1 METILEKF
9 LGYVKID
16 TQSQEGIIDFPSTS
30 KQKCFLE
37 LLAQELRELGV
48 SNVAIDKNGYVMAK
62 IPANIVTDSPALG
75 FIAHVDTS
83 PDVSGKNVK
92 PKITK
97 NYAGTDIMLNNKD
110 KIVLSPKEFPELLNY
125 IGQTI
130 ITSDG
135 TTLLGADDKAGIASI
150 MYAVQQLMN
159 NPSIK
164 HGDICIGFTPDEEI
178 GRGVDFFDVE
188 KFGAQYAY
196 TVDGGKIGELE
207 YENFNAALAKIT
219 VQGKNIHPGHAK
231 NKMINALNIANE
243 LHAQLPANERP
254 EHTEGYE
261 GFFHITHFRGDV
273 EKVELQYL
281 IRDHSLTTFEARK
294 KLLTK
299 LTNEINT
306 KYQKKIISLKIKDQY
321 YNMRDKVE
329 AHFFLIEKAKNT
341 MLESNVQP
349 IIRPIRGGTDGCRLS
364 YMGLPC
370 PNLFAGGHNF
380 HSKYEFIP
388 LESMAKSSE
397 VVLRLMQL

>member
-62 IPANIVTDSPALG
+62 IPANTVTDSPALG

-83 PDVSGKNVK
+83 PDVSGKNIK
-92 PKITK
+92 PKITE
-97 NYAGTDIMLNNKD
+97 NYAGTDIILNSKD

-196 TVDGGKIGELE
+196 TVDGGKVGELE

-261 GFFHITHFRGDV
+261 GFFHLTHFRGDV

-281 IRDHSLTTFEARK
+281 IRDHSLTTFDDRK

-299 LTNEINT
+299 LASEVNA
-306 KYQKKIISLKIKDQY
+306 KYQKEIISLTIKDQY
-321 YNMRDKVE
+321 YNMRDQVE
-329 AHFFLIEKAKNT
+329 PHFFLIEKAKKT
-341 MLESNVQP
+341 MIKLNVLP

-370 PNLFAGGHNF
+370 PNLFTGGHNF

-397 VVLRLMQL
+397 VVLHLMQL

>member
-62 IPANIVTDSPALG
+62 IPANTVTDSPALG

-83 PDVSGKNVK
+83 PDVSGKNIK
-92 PKITK
+92 PKITE
-97 NYAGTDIMLNNKD
+97 NYAGTDIILNSKD

-196 TVDGGKIGELE
+196 TVDGGKVGELE

-243 LHAQLPANERP
+243 LHAQLPAN
-254 EHTEGYE
+254 
-261 GFFHITHFRGDV
+261 
-273 EKVELQYL
+273 
-281 IRDHSLTTFEARK
+281 
-294 KLLTK
+294 
-299 LTNEINT
+299 
-306 KYQKKIISLKIKDQY
+306 
-321 YNMRDKVE
+321 
-329 AHFFLIEKAKNT
+329 
-341 MLESNVQP
+341 
-349 IIRPIRGGTDGCRLS
+349 
-364 YMGLPC
+364 
-370 PNLFAGGHNF
+370 
-380 HSKYEFIP
+380 
-388 LESMAKSSE
+388 
-397 VVLRLMQL
+397 

>member
-48 SNVAIDKNGYVMAK
+48 SDVAIDKNGYVMAK
-62 IPANIVTDSPALG
+62 IPANTVTDSPALG